1 MGRYVQVEP
10 NVSVFVE
17 DIGQGTPVV
26 FLHGWPVNYKMFE
39 YQLNVLPNQG
49 IRVIAIDFRGYGK
62 SDAPSTGYDY
72 DRMADDVRA
81 VIDDLELTDVV
92 LAGFSMGGAI
102 AVHYMARHA
111 GHGVS
116 KLALLSAAAP
126 VFTQR
131 EGYPYGL
138 TPAQL
143 TEQIIEPI
151 FADRPKL
158 LETFGG
164 MFFAKQH
171 SQPFMDWF
179 HALGME
185 ASSYAT
191 ISSAI
196 ALRDED
202 LRGDLSSIQ
211 VPTAILHGKKDEICP
226 FEFAEEM
233 HKGIAGSQLI
243 AFEESGHGAFYDELE
258 KFNAELIRFIKS
270 GI

>member
-10 NVSVFVE
+10 NVSIFVE

-49 IRVIAIDFRGYGK
+49 IRAIAIDFRGYGK

-116 KLALLSAAAP
+116 SWHYCLRRHQCSRSVRVIHMDLLRRSSPSRLLSQSSQIVRSCWRRLAACFSRSSTASRLWIGSMHSVWKPRLTLRSP
-126 VFTQR
+126 V
-131 EGYPYGL
+131 
-138 TPAQL
+138 QL
-143 TEQIIEPI
+143 HCEM
-151 FADRPKL
+151 R
-158 LETFGG
+158 
-164 MFFAKQH
+164 
-171 SQPFMDWF
+171 
-179 HALGME
+179 
-185 ASSYAT
+185 
-191 ISSAI
+191 
-196 ALRDED
+196 
-202 LRGDLSSIQ
+202 
-211 VPTAILHGKKDEICP
+211 IC
-226 FEFAEEM
+226 EVT
-233 HKGIAGSQLI
+233 
-243 AFEESGHGAFYDELE
+243 
-258 KFNAELIRFIKS
+258 
-270 GI
+270 